1 MAKTVKYLRHIVA
14 HLEKRYGCEKTEA
27 IMSKAME
34 RYEEILDENKD
45 EPKEYHIHTHMRIYP
60 AIAVFDAMTSEG
72 INRKEVA
79 DFLNDY
85 YRWRASGMA
94 PKIKA
99 LFKIPLLYKIVP
111 KFFFNMT
118 QKTFGPQM
126 GFTSKDQYLSKD
138 EMRFNM
144 TKCPY
149 HDKCTQY
156 GCPEIV
162 KGYCDADDICYG
174 NMHPKLSW
182 ERTKT
187 LGYGFDVCDFKVRI
201 VKKI

>member
-1 MAKTVKYLRHIVA
+1 MAKEVKYLKQVVA
-14 HLEKRYGCEKTEA
+14 HLEKRYGSEKTKA
-27 IMSKAME
+27 IMKKALK
-34 RYEEILDENKD
+34 RYDEIVEENKD
-45 EPKEYHIHTHMRIYP
+45 EPEMYHMHTWQRIYP
-60 AIAVFDAMTSEG
+60 AIAVFDAMTGEG
-72 INRKEVA
+72 IPREETA

-99 LFKIPLLYKIVP
+99 IFKIPGVYRFVP

-118 QKTFGPQM
+118 QKSFGPQM
-126 GFTSKDQYLSKD
+126 GFRSEDKYLAKD

-144 TKCPY
+144 VKCPY
-149 HDKCTQY
+149 NDKCTQY

-174 NMHPKLSW
+174 NLHPRLTW

-187 LGYGFDVCDFKVRI
+187 IGHGDDVCDFKIRV
-201 VKKI
+201 VP

>member
-1 MAKTVKYLRHIVA
+1 MAKEVKYLKQVVA
-14 HLEKRYGCEKTEA
+14 HLEKRYGSEKTKA
-27 IMSKAME
+27 IMDKALK
-34 RYEEILDENKD
+34 RYDEIVEENKD
-45 EPKEYHIHTHMRIYP
+45 EPEVYHIHTWQRIYP
-60 AIAVFDAMTSEG
+60 GIAVFDAMTSEG
-72 INRKEVA
+72 IPREETA

-99 LFKIPLLYKIVP
+99 IFKIPGVYRFVP

-118 QKTFGPQM
+118 QKSFGPQM
-126 GFTSKDQYLSKD
+126 GFRSEDKYLARD

-144 TKCPY
+144 VKCPY
-149 HDKCTQY
+149 NDKCTQY

-174 NMHPKLSW
+174 NLHPRLTW

-187 LGYGFDVCDFKVRI
+187 IGHGDDVCDFKIRV
-201 VKKI
+201 V